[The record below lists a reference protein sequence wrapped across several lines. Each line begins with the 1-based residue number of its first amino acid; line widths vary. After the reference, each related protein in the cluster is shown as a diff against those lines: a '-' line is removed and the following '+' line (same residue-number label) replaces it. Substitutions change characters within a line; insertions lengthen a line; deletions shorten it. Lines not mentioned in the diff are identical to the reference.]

1 MKSNVSSTPEAEAW
15 LNQFDTQDRPTAK
28 LLLNKL
34 QIIPSNQVF
43 QSIEFEIGNRLNR
56 IQTPAML
63 VPVTPSTSQP
73 QNSSLFPSLQGSE
86 GHISSIC
93 KTLVKN
99 HPDKLF
105 EPSNI
110 SCLKEKQCR
119 SIIFIDDN
127 SGSGENICNYLKSC
141 WDNPTFG
148 KTLKSWH
155 SYHLLEFIILAY
167 SITDHARGEIT
178 KNKWVDSIIPVHKTP
193 TIWSEFKNSD
203 LIKIEQLCK
212 NYPKGSA
219 LPLGYQNIGSLMA
232 FSHSAPDTLPA
243 VFIES
248 NSKWSPLFPNRRI
261 PQALQAGTFS
271 IKASGATKSPI
282 SLVRINILK
291 LIKSTGDVS
300 TEFCN
305 SLGIDVLELE
315 GHLQFLRK
323 KGLIKGVALT
333 KDGINEI
340 KQFKKKPS
348 FFIGNVLK
356 WTP

>member
-248 NSKWSPLFPNRRI
+248 NIFASDPVLLIF
-261 PQALQAGTFS
+261 
-271 IKASGATKSPI
+271 ASGIGMGAFLMFFFTLLLAHTVSLLRICNLKNQTKKNRLSSRPQSEVI
-282 SLVRINILK
+282 IFEAR
-291 LIKSTGDVS
+291 
-300 TEFCN
+300 
-305 SLGIDVLELE
+305 
-315 GHLQFLRK
+315 
-323 KGLIKGVALT
+323 
-333 KDGINEI
+333 
-340 KQFKKKPS
+340 
-348 FFIGNVLK
+348 
-356 WTP
+356 